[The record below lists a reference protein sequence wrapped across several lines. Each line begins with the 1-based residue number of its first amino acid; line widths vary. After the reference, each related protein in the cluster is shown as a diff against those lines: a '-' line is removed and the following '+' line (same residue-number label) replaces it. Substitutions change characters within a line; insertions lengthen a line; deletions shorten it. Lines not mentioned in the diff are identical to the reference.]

1 MIAGEDFAEP
11 AYGLS
16 LRKLPWTTPTI
27 SRPGRR
33 FAESSKNTCIIP
45 TPHSQDDSAMS
56 ACLKAISGAFPSGE
70 HSLNRTG
77 ENLIGRGT
85 HCCVQIADASVAL
98 LHAKISFNGL
108 VWHLIDC
115 GSPQGTLVNGT
126 TIESWELVPGDKIR
140 IGSSEFLFLD
150 SQHPTGLNQVDTQ
163 ADFSDLIG
171 QSESM
176 RQLKKIIARIAKA
189 SGCILVRG
197 ESGTGKELVAR
208 AIHRNSLRSSKPM
221 LSVNC
226 AAIPE
231 DLMDSQLFGHIK
243 GAFTGADHDHI
254 GYFQQADQGTL
265 FLDEVGELNLEGQ
278 AKLLRILEGHPY
290 LAVGGTKEIRV
301 DVHVVSATNRDLREF
316 VAERRFRE
324 DLYYRLNVF
333 EIEIPPLRDRGQDI
347 ELLTQFFLDKFRQLN
362 GREHL
367 EISSEAMDILR
378 GHDWPGNVRQ
388 LRNVIESA
396 VVLADDWKIR
406 PEDLSL
412 RLGQRKAGDTSNI
425 RIDAPAIQPSSPKSL
440 QFPGSFANLPPSFH
454 PSDQG
459 ALGFKF
465 DTLNV
470 STWEQRLIKEALQ
483 QTHGNIPAAAEL
495 LGIARAT
502 LYRKLEKGVSD

>member
-1 MIAGEDFAEP
+1 M
-11 AYGLS
+11 
-16 LRKLPWTTPTI
+16 T
-27 SRPGRR
+27 
-33 FAESSKNTCIIP
+33 
-45 TPHSQDDSAMS
+45 

-140 IGSSEFLFLD
+140 IGSREFLFLD

-254 GYFQQADQGTL
+254 GYFQQAHQGTL
-265 FLDEVGELNLEGQ
+265 FLDEVGELHLEGQ

-333 EIEIPPLRDRGQDI
+333 EIEIPPLRERGLDI
-347 ELLTQFFLDKFRQLN
+347 ELLARFFLEKFKQLN
-362 GREHL
+362 NRDYVEF
-367 EISSEAMDILR
+367 SEEAVLALLNY
-378 GHDWPGNVRQ
+378 DWPGNVRQ
-388 LRNVIESA
+388 LRNVIENA
-396 VVLADDWKIR
+396 VVLAEDWKIR
-406 PEDLSL
+406 PEDLKL
-412 RLGQRKAGDTSNI
+412 RTGQRSNKRQSII
-425 RIDAPAIQPSSPKSL
+425 RIDPSPTDNGDPDLSINTFAPIPFIGDPTERSIEPE
-440 QFPGSFANLPPSFH
+440 H
-454 PSDQG
+454 
-459 ALGFKF
+459 F
-465 DTLNV
+465 DTLEV
-470 STWEQRLIKEALQ
+470 SVWQERLIKEALRR
-483 QTHGNIPAAAEL
+483 TKGDIPAAADL
-495 LGIARAT
+495 LGMARST
-502 LYRKLEKGVSD
+502 LYRRLEKGLSDAV

>member
-1 MIAGEDFAEP
+1 
-11 AYGLS
+11 
-16 LRKLPWTTPTI
+16 
-27 SRPGRR
+27 
-33 FAESSKNTCIIP
+33 
-45 TPHSQDDSAMS
+45 
-56 ACLKAISGAFPSGE
+56 
-70 HSLNRTG
+70 
-77 ENLIGRGT
+77 
-85 HCCVQIADASVAL
+85 
-98 LHAKISFNGL
+98 
-108 VWHLIDC
+108 
-115 GSPQGTLVNGT
+115 
-126 TIESWELVPGDKIR
+126 
-140 IGSSEFLFLD
+140 
-150 SQHPTGLNQVDTQ
+150 
-163 ADFSDLIG
+163 
-171 QSESM
+171 
-176 RQLKKIIARIAKA
+176 
-189 SGCILVRG
+189 
-197 ESGTGKELVAR
+197 
-208 AIHRNSLRSSKPM
+208 M

>member
-1 MIAGEDFAEP
+1 
-11 AYGLS
+11 
-16 LRKLPWTTPTI
+16 
-27 SRPGRR
+27 
-33 FAESSKNTCIIP
+33 
-45 TPHSQDDSAMS
+45 
-56 ACLKAISGAFPSGE
+56 
-70 HSLNRTG
+70 
-77 ENLIGRGT
+77 
-85 HCCVQIADASVAL
+85 
-98 LHAKISFNGL
+98 

-140 IGSSEFLFLD
+140 IGSREFLFLD

-254 GYFQQADQGTL
+254 GYFQQAHQGTL
-265 FLDEVGELNLEGQ
+265 FLDEVGELHLEGQ

-333 EIEIPPLRDRGQDI
+333 EIEIPPLRERGLDI
-347 ELLTQFFLDKFRQLN
+347 ELLARFFLEKFKQLN
-362 GREHL
+362 NRDYVEF
-367 EISSEAMDILR
+367 SEEAVLALLNY
-378 GHDWPGNVRQ
+378 DWPGNVRQ
-388 LRNVIESA
+388 LRNVIENA
-396 VVLADDWKIR
+396 VVLAEDWKIR
-406 PEDLSL
+406 PEDLKL
-412 RLGQRKAGDTSNI
+412 RTGQRSNKRQSII
-425 RIDAPAIQPSSPKSL
+425 RIDPSPTDNGDPDLSINTFAPIPFIGDPTERSIEPE
-440 QFPGSFANLPPSFH
+440 H
-454 PSDQG
+454 
-459 ALGFKF
+459 F
-465 DTLNV
+465 DTLEV
-470 STWEQRLIKEALQ
+470 SVWQERLIKEALRR
-483 QTHGNIPAAAEL
+483 TKGDIPAAADL
-495 LGIARAT
+495 LGMARST
-502 LYRKLEKGVSD
+502 LYRRLEKGLSDAV

>member
-1 MIAGEDFAEP
+1 MEDFYNHSGP
-11 AYGLS
+11 G
-16 LRKLPWTTPTI
+16 
-27 SRPGRR
+27 SR
-33 FAESSKNTCIIP
+33 FVEFSNHTCLIL

-56 ACLKAISGAFPSGE
+56 ACLKAIGGAFPLGE

-85 HCCVQIADASVAL
+85 HCCVQIADASVAFV
-98 LHAKISFNGL
+98 HAKIVFHGH
-108 VWHLIDC
+108 VWHLVDC
-115 GSPQGTLVNGT
+115 GSSEGTLVNGT
-126 TIESWELVPGDKIR
+126 KVDSWELIPGDKIQ
-140 IGSSEFLFLD
+140 IGSSEFMFLD
-150 SQHPTGLNQVDTQ
+150 SQHPTGFHQVDAS

-176 RQLKKIIARIAKA
+176 LQLKKVIARIAKA
-189 SGCILVRG
+189 SGCILIRG

-208 AIHRNSLRSSKPM
+208 AIHRNSLRFSKPM

-254 GYFQQADQGTL
+254 GYFQQADKGTL

-362 GREHL
+362 GREYL
-367 EISSEAMDILR
+367 EISSEAMAVLR
-378 GHDWPGNVRQ
+378 SHDWPGNVRQ
-388 LRNVIESA
+388 LRNVIESS
-396 VVLADDWKIR
+396 VVLAEDWKIR

-412 RLGQRKAGDTSNI
+412 RHRQRKPFDTQSI
-425 RIDAPAIQPSSPKSL
+425 RIDAPAIQPSVPNSVQYS
-440 QFPGSFANLPPSFH
+440 GSFESLHPSFD
-454 PSDQG
+454 PSDRNASG
-459 ALGFKF
+459 LKY

-470 STWEQRLIKEALQ
+470 STWEQRLIKQALL

-502 LYRKLEKGVSD
+502 LYRKLEKGVSDEA

>member
-1 MIAGEDFAEP
+1 M
-11 AYGLS
+11 
-16 LRKLPWTTPTI
+16 T
-27 SRPGRR
+27 
-33 FAESSKNTCIIP
+33 
-45 TPHSQDDSAMS
+45 

-140 IGSSEFLFLD
+140 IGSREFLFLD

-333 EIEIPPLRDRGQDI
+333 EIEIPPLRERGLDI
-347 ELLTQFFLDKFRQLN
+347 ELLARFFLEKFKQLN
-362 GREHL
+362 NRDYVEF
-367 EISSEAMDILR
+367 SEEAVLALLNY
-378 GHDWPGNVRQ
+378 DWPGNVRQ
-388 LRNVIESA
+388 LRNVIENA
-396 VVLADDWKIR
+396 VVLAEDWKIR
-406 PEDLSL
+406 PEDLKL
-412 RLGQRKAGDTSNI
+412 RTGQRSNKRQSII
-425 RIDAPAIQPSSPKSL
+425 RIDPSPTDNGDPDLSINTFAPIPFIGDPTERSIEPE
-440 QFPGSFANLPPSFH
+440 H
-454 PSDQG
+454 
-459 ALGFKF
+459 F
-465 DTLNV
+465 DTLEV
-470 STWEQRLIKEALQ
+470 SVWQERLIKEALRR
-483 QTHGNIPAAAEL
+483 TKGDIPAAADL
-495 LGIARAT
+495 LGMARST
-502 LYRKLEKGVSD
+502 LYRRLEKGLSDAV